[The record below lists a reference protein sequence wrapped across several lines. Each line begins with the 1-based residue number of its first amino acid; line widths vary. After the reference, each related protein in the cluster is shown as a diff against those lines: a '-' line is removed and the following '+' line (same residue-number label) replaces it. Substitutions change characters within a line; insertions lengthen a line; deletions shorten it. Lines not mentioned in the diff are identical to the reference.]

1 MMFQP
6 GTRVRLKGDPAVVGI
21 VTNAAPKELA
31 TRIFVEVELS
41 SGKRASYPLI
51 ELEELRS
58 GPDARSDFRA
68 GRLCSPDDFRRAVT
82 HLRMTGDLADM
93 IYSLGATN
101 TEFHAYQFKPVLK
114 LLNAHSRGLL
124 VADEVGLGKTIEAG
138 LIWTELV
145 ARFEAR
151 RLLVICPKPL
161 VQKWREELRNKF
173 NVEARICSASDL
185 LELVSEGQRP
195 TDGFA
200 AIASIA
206 GIRPPRGWNDPDD
219 PAEGSRADLARRL
232 ADESENELFDLVIF
246 DEAHHLRN
254 VDTMNHRL
262 AELLS
267 EVSDYSLFLSATPIN
282 LRANDLRALLKLI
295 DPDTF
300 EREWLFDVL
309 QQENTPLVEA
319 WEAARNPKVPI
330 ATVAKLVAQLPEG
343 QVLKTGARLKR
354 LREELRKGM
363 PDTPAARVKLAA
375 QLEEMSLLGSIVNR
389 TRRRDVAEFKVVRQ
403 PVTVRWSMSEAE
415 RKFYERASDRIEQ
428 YALDHGI
435 NERFLLAQSQR
446 LLASSLAAAYRQW
459 GERSGALSLDEED
472 EEPKAL
478 PGPLVAALGGICD
491 DRAELEA
498 LESND
503 TKFEQLFASVR
514 EFFSRYPDQKLIIFS
529 SFRRTID
536 HLARKLAGRGVRAM
550 ELHGGIKDDR
560 QDTIAQFADSP
571 GGTILLTSEVGG
583 EGLDLQFCRAL
594 INWDLPWNPMKVEQ
608 RIGRIDRIGQT
619 SPSIEI
625 LNLIAEN
632 TIEEMVYQRL
642 YVRLGIIKQ
651 TLGDFEP
658 ILGEIVRDLEM
669 LLANPALT
677 PEQREDELERA
688 LQAAERRKQE
698 AENLEKEAPG
708 LIAHGD
714 SILQRV
720 QEAHAPHKM
729 ITSGD
734 LRDFIAGTLSTSFEG
749 TRFTRIPEMEVE
761 AYNVRL
767 SQRAQAEFARYR
779 VQHARRY
786 PTRFMR
792 DAATGVSVV
801 FGRNP
806 DPVRYRQIEAVPMTH
821 PLARFASKHLEE
833 RQHGI
838 APRPATAFE
847 IASVSAMGLAPGD
860 YVIGLERW
868 SISGV
873 LPIDKLAFVG
883 ASVHDGSL
891 IDSDTAERVLI
902 EGLADQPTLVPVDD
916 VIERAADVLD
926 SVVVPSLEHERLTF
940 EQGEAAKHYDLAETQ
955 RALIEEH
962 RTRRRQQAES
972 RIRELRLAGGDGRM
986 RIARLEQLKL
996 EKFLARM
1003 ELKLDDIRRR
1013 EQAFTLAEPI
1023 LVGAALVRVRE

>member
-1 MMFQP
+1 MFQP
-6 GTRVRLKGDPAVVGI
+6 GTRVRLKGDPAVVGV
-21 VTNAAPKELA
+21 VTNAASKELA
-31 TRIFVEVELS
+31 GRIFIEVELS
-41 SGKRASYPLI
+41 SGKRASFPLI
-51 ELEELRS
+51 EFEELQL

-68 GRLCSPDDFRRAVT
+68 SRLCSPDDFRRAIT

-114 LLNAHSRGLL
+114 LLNSHSRGLL

-151 RLLVICPKPL
+151 RLLVVCPKPL
-161 VQKWREELRNKF
+161 VQKWREELRSKF
-173 NVEARICSASDL
+173 NVDARICSASDL

-195 TDGFA
+195 ADGFA

-219 PAEGSRADLARRL
+219 PADGSRADLARRL
-232 ADESENELFDLVIF
+232 ADESANELFDLVIF

-262 AELLS
+262 GELLS

-319 WEAARNPKVPI
+319 WEAARNPKVPL
-330 ATVAKLVAQLPEG
+330 AAVAKLVAQLPEG

-354 LREELRKGM
+354 LREELQKGM
-363 PDTPAARVKLAA
+363 PDTPAARVQLAA

-389 TRRRDVAEFKVVRQ
+389 TRRRDVAEFQVVRQ
-403 PVTVRWSMSEAE
+403 PVTVRWTMSEAE
-415 RKFYERASDRIEQ
+415 RAFYQRASDRIEQ

-472 EEPKAL
+472 EDSRAL
-478 PGPLVAALGGICD
+478 PGPLVAALGEICD
-491 DRAELEA
+491 DHTELAA
-498 LESND
+498 LESGD
-503 TKFEQLFASVR
+503 TKFEQLFVTVR

-536 HLARKLAGRGVRAM
+536 HLARKLADRGIAAV
-550 ELHGGIKDDR
+550 ELHGGVKDDR

-619 SPSIEI
+619 SPTIEI

-669 LLANPALT
+669 LLADPALT
-677 PEQREDELERA
+677 LEQREDELERA

-698 AENLEKEAPG
+698 SETLEKEAPG

-729 ITSGD
+729 ITPDD
-734 LRDFIAGTLSTSFEG
+734 LRDFIAGTLTSSFEG
-749 TRFTRIPEMEVE
+749 TRFTRIPELEVE

-779 VQHARRY
+779 VQFARRY

-792 DAATGVSVV
+792 DAATGVSVI

-806 DPVRYRQIEAVPMTH
+806 DPVRYRHIEAVPMTH

-833 RQHGI
+833 RQHGT

-847 IASVSAMGLAPGD
+847 IDAKRAMGLQPGD

-868 SISGV
+868 SITGV

-883 ASVHDGSL
+883 ASVHDGSP
-891 IDSDTAERVLI
+891 IDSDTAEQVLM
-902 EGLADQPTLVPVDD
+902 EGLAGRPTLAALDHVVGRASD
-916 VIERAADVLD
+916 VFDR
-926 SVVVPSLEHERLTF
+926 VVVPSLERERLTF

-996 EKFLARM
+996 EKFLARI
-1003 ELKLDDIRRR
+1003 ELRLDDIRRR

-1023 LVGAALVRVRE
+1023 LVGVALVRVRE

>member
-1 MMFQP
+1 MFQP
-6 GTRVRLKGDPAVVGI
+6 GTRVRLKGDPAVVGA

-31 TRIFVEVELS
+31 GRVFVEVELS
-41 SGKRASYPLI
+41 SGKRASYPVL

-68 GRLCSPDDFRRAVT
+68 NKLCSPEDFRRAVT

-138 LIWTELV
+138 LVWTELV

-151 RLLVICPKPL
+151 RLLVVCPKPL

-173 NVEARICSASDL
+173 NVDARICGASDL

-195 TDGFA
+195 ADGFA
-200 AIASIA
+200 AIVSIA
-206 GIRPPRGWNDPDD
+206 GVRPPRGWNDPDD

-262 AELLS
+262 GELLS

-319 WEAARNPKVPI
+319 WEAARNPKVPL
-330 ATVAKLVAQLPEG
+330 AAVAKLVAQLPEG

-363 PDTPAARVKLAA
+363 PDTPAARVQIAA

-415 RKFYERASDRIEQ
+415 RAFYERASDRIEQ

-472 EEPKAL
+472 EDPRAL
-478 PGPLVAALGGICD
+478 PGPLVAALGEICD
-491 DRAELEA
+491 DRSELEA
-498 LESND
+498 LEKGD
-503 TKFEQLFASVR
+503 TKFEQLFVTVR

-536 HLARKLAGRGVRAM
+536 HLARKLADRGISAM
-550 ELHGGIKDDR
+550 ELHGGVKDDR

-669 LLANPALT
+669 LLADPALT
-677 PEQREDELERA
+677 PEQRGDELERA

-698 AENLEKEAPG
+698 AETLEKEAPG

-729 ITSGD
+729 ITPGD
-734 LRDFIAGTLSTSFEG
+734 LRDFIAGTLTSSFEG
-749 TRFTRIPEMEVE
+749 TRFTRIPELDVE

-779 VQHARRY
+779 VQYARRY

-792 DAATGVSVV
+792 DAATGVSVI

-806 DPVRYRQIEAVPMTH
+806 DPVRYRHVEAVPMTH

-833 RQHGI
+833 RQHGT
-838 APRPATAFE
+838 APRPATAFRIDAE
-847 IASVSAMGLAPGD
+847 RAMGLDPGD

-868 SISGV
+868 SIKGV
-873 LPIDKLAFVG
+873 LPIDKLAFEG
-883 ASVHDGSL
+883 ASVRDGSP
-891 IDSDTAERVLI
+891 IDSDTAERVLM
-902 EGLADQPTLVPVDD
+902 EGLAGQPTLTEADD
-916 VIERAADVLD
+916 VVERAADVLD
-926 SVVVPSLEHERLTF
+926 RVVVPSLERERHAF

-962 RTRRRQQAES
+962 RTRRRRQAES

-996 EKFLARM
+996 EKFLARI
-1003 ELKLDDIRRR
+1003 ELRLDDIRRR
-1013 EQAFTLAEPI
+1013 EQSFTLAEPI
-1023 LVGAALVRVRE
+1023 LVGVALVRVRE

>member
-1 MMFQP
+1 MFQP
-6 GTRVRLKGDPAVVGI
+6 GTRVRLKGDPAVVGTI
-21 VTNAAPKELA
+21 TNAAPKELA
-31 TRIFVEVELS
+31 ARTFLEVELS
-41 SGKRASYPLI
+41 SGKRASYPLV

-68 GRLCSPDDFRRAVT
+68 NRLCSPDDFRRAVT

-114 LLNAHSRGLL
+114 LLNAPSRGLL

-173 NVEARICSASDL
+173 NVDARICSAADL

-219 PAEGSRADLARRL
+219 PAEGNRAALARRL
-232 ADESENELFDLVIF
+232 ADETENELFDLVIF

-262 AELLS
+262 GELLA

-319 WEAARNPKVPI
+319 WEAARNPKVPL
-330 ATVAKLVAQLPEG
+330 ATVANLVTQLPEG

-354 LREELRKGM
+354 LREELRKGLT
-363 PDTPAARVKLAA
+363 DTPAVRVKLAA

-403 PVTVRWSMSEAE
+403 PITVRWCMSNQE
-415 RKFYERASDRIEQ
+415 RAFYERASDRIEQ

-459 GERSGALSLDEED
+459 GERSGALSLDED
-472 EEPKAL
+472 DDGPAAL
-478 PGPLVAALGGICD
+478 PGPLVAALGEICD
-491 DRAELEA
+491 DRDELTA
-498 LESND
+498 LERDD
-503 TKFEQLFASVR
+503 TKFEQLFATVQQ
-514 EFFSRYPDQKLIIFS
+514 FFSNYPDQKLIIFS

-536 HLARKLAGRGVRAM
+536 HLARRLAERGVSAM

-560 QDTIAQFADSP
+560 QHTIGKFADAP

-619 SPSIEI
+619 SPTIDI
-625 LNLIAEN
+625 VNLIAED

-658 ILGEIVRDLEM
+658 ILGEIVRDLEL
-669 LLANPALT
+669 LLANPELT
-677 PEQREDELERA
+677 SDQRKEELERA

-698 AENLEKEAPG
+698 AETLEKEAPG

-729 ITSGD
+729 VTSGD
-734 LRDFIAGTLSTSFEG
+734 LRDFIAGTLTSSFEG
-749 TRFTRIPEMEVE
+749 TRFLRIPELEVE

-779 VQHARRY
+779 VQYARRY

-792 DAATGVSVV
+792 DAAAGVSVI

-806 DPVRYRQIEAVPMTH
+806 DPLRYRHVEAVPMTH

-833 RQHGI
+833 RQHGV
-838 APRPATAFE
+838 APRPATAFQ
-847 IASVSAMGLAPGD
+847 IDLDPALGLPPGD
-860 YVIGLERW
+860 FVIGLERW
-868 SISGV
+868 SITGV
-873 LPIDKLAFVG
+873 LPIDRLAFVG
-883 ASVHDGSL
+883 ASVRDGAR
-891 IDSDTAERVLI
+891 IDDDVAERVLMD
-902 EGLADQPTLVPVDD
+902 GLAGQPILAEVAED
-916 VIERAADVLD
+916 VVRSAADVLD
-926 SVVVPSLEHERLTF
+926 SVVMPALERERLAF
-940 EQGEAAKHYDLAETQ
+940 EQGEAARHYDLAETQ

-962 RTRRRQQAES
+962 RTRRRQQAEN

-996 EKFLARM
+996 EKFLARID
-1003 ELKLDDIRRR
+1003 LKLDDIRRR
-1013 EQAFTLAEPI
+1013 EQAFTLAEPV
-1023 LVGAALVRVRE
+1023 LVGVALVRVTE

>member
-1 MMFQP
+1 MFQL
-6 GTRVRLKGDPAVVGI
+6 GTRVRLKGDPAVVGA
-21 VTNAAPKELA
+21 VTTTPPKELA
-31 TRIFVEVELS
+31 GRTFIEIELG
-41 SGKRASYPLI
+41 SGKRASYPLL
-51 ELEELRS
+51 ELEEVQS
-58 GPDARSDFRA
+58 APDASVDFRA
-68 GRLCSPDDFRRAVT
+68 SKLSSPEDFRRTIT

-114 LLNAHSRGLL
+114 LLNAPSRGLL

-138 LIWTELV
+138 LVWTELV

-151 RLLVICPKPL
+151 RLLVVCPKPL
-161 VQKWREELRNKF
+161 VNKWREELRNKF
-173 NVEARICSASDL
+173 NVEARICGAADL
-185 LELVSEGQRP
+185 LELINEGQRP
-195 TDGFA
+195 SEGFA
-200 AIASIA
+200 AVTSLA
-206 GIRPPRGWNDPDD
+206 GIRPPRGWNDPNE

-232 ADESENELFDLVIF
+232 ADETENELFDLVIF

-254 VDTMNHRL
+254 LETMNHRL
-262 AELLS
+262 GQLLTD
-267 EVSDYSLFLSATPIN
+267 VSDFSLFLSATPIN

-319 WEAARNPKVPI
+319 WEAARNPKVPL
-330 ATVAKLVAQLPEG
+330 AKVADLVAQLREG
-343 QVLKTGARLKR
+343 QVLKTGARLKH
-354 LREELRKGM
+354 LREELRNGM
-363 PDTPAARVKLAA
+363 ADTPATRVQLAA
-375 QLEEMSLLGSIVNR
+375 RLEEMSLLGSIVNR
-389 TRRRDVAEFKVVRQ
+389 TRRRDVAEIKVVRQ
-403 PVTVRWSMSEAE
+403 PVTVPWNMSTAE
-415 RKFYERASDRIEQ
+415 RAFYDRASERIER

-446 LLASSLAAAYRQW
+446 LLSSSLAAAYRHW
-459 GERSGALSLDEED
+459 GERSGALTLDEEED
-472 EEPKAL
+472 EPKAM
-478 PGPLVAALGGICD
+478 PGPLVTALGEICD
-491 DRAELEA
+491 DRSELRALEA
-498 LESND
+498 ND
-503 TKFEQLFASVR
+503 TKFDELFATVDK
-514 EFFSRYPDQKLIIFS
+514 FFELHADQKLIIFS

-536 HLARKLAGRGVRAM
+536 YLSRRLDARGVSTM
-550 ELHGGIKDDR
+550 ELHGGIKEDR
-560 QDTIAQFADSP
+560 QETVGRFADAP

-619 SPSIEI
+619 SPTIEI

-642 YVRLGIIKQ
+642 YLRLGIIKQ

-658 ILGEIVRDLEM
+658 ILGEIVRDLEL
-669 LLANPALT
+669 LLADPELT
-677 PEQREDELERA
+677 PEQRQAEFDRA

-698 AENLEKEAPG
+698 VEALEKEAPG

-729 ITSGD
+729 ITPGD
-734 LRDFIAGTLSTSFEG
+734 LRDFIAGTLVTSFEG
-749 TRFTRIPEMEVE
+749 TRFTRVPELDVE
-761 AYNVRL
+761 AYTVRL

-779 VQHARRY
+779 DQYARRY
-786 PTRFMR
+786 PSRFSR
-792 DAATGVSVV
+792 DAASGVNVI

-806 DPVRYRQIEAVPMTH
+806 DPLRYRQLEAVPMTH

-833 RQHGI
+833 RQHGL
-838 APRPATAFE
+838 APRPATAYE
-847 IASVSAMGLAPGD
+847 IDQSCGLGLAPGD
-860 YVIGLERW
+860 YVIVLERW
-868 SISGV
+868 SIKGV

-883 ASVHDGSL
+883 ASVSERAL
-891 IDSDTAERVLI
+891 IHSDTAERVLM
-902 EGLADQPTLVPVDD
+902 ESLAREPTLMPIADGM
-916 VIERAADVLD
+916 IETAAGVLD
-926 SVVVPSLEHERLTF
+926 TLVRPELDSERQTF
-940 EQGEAAKHYDLAETQ
+940 EQGEAARHYDLAETQ

-972 RIRELRLAGGDGRM
+972 RIRDLRLAGGDGRM

-1013 EQAFTLAEPI
+1013 EQAFTVAEPLLI
-1023 LVGAALVRVRE
+1023 GVALVRVRG